1 MKQGLRSI
9 AVRAR
14 DLARDARNAMGVKT
28 SFLASKRRGDIR
40 KRLAG
45 LEPLLEAAGGATL
58 LDLGCFDGLI
68 AYEFFRSGAKLVH
81 GIDNDARH
89 LETAG
94 RIFSQAD
101 IPSRFAHAD
110 LRKAQAVA
118 RALGAGGLPRYD
130 IVLFLGVF
138 QHIFRS
144 MSDRGRKELVA
155 EVAGRTGSLLAVR
168 IPDDVWGEFDRLLP
182 PGELELVRAVTQA
195 GHVGELRIY
204 RRG

>member
-1 MKQGLRSI
+1 LKSGLRSI
-9 AVRAR
+9 AVKVR
-14 DLARDARNAMGVKT
+14 DLARDARNAAGLKT

-45 LEPLLEAAGGATL
+45 LEPLLEAARGATV

-110 LRKAQAVA
+110 LRKPRAVA
-118 RALGAGGLPRYD
+118 LALGADGLAKYD
-130 IVLFLGVF
+130 IVLFLGVY

-144 MSDRGRKELVA
+144 MNDRRRNELVA
-155 EVAGRTGSLLAVR
+155 DIVRRTGSLLAVR
-168 IPDDVWGEFDRLLP
+168 VPDDVWGEFERRLP
-182 PGELELVRAVTQA
+182 AGDLELLRTVPQA

-204 RRG
+204 RRA

>member
-1 MKQGLRSI
+1 MKSGLRSI
-9 AVRAR
+9 AVKVR
-14 DLARDARNAMGVKT
+14 DLARDARNAAGLKT

-45 LEPLLEAAGGATL
+45 LEPLLEAARGATL

-110 LRKAQAVA
+110 LRKPRAVA
-118 RALGAGGLPRYD
+118 LALGADGLAKYD
-130 IVLFLGVF
+130 IVLFLGVY

-144 MSDRGRKELVA
+144 MNDRRRNELVA
-155 EVAGRTGSLLAVR
+155 DIVRRSGSLLAVR
-168 IPDDVWGEFDRLLP
+168 VPDDVWDEFERRLP
-182 PGELELVRAVTQA
+182 AGDLELLRTVPQA

-204 RRG
+204 RRA

>member
-14 DLARDARNAMGVKT
+14 DLARDARNAMGLKT

-40 KRLAG
+40 MRLAG
-45 LEPLLEAAGGATL
+45 LESLLEAAGGTTL

-81 GIDNDARH
+81 GIDNDALH
-89 LETAG
+89 LETAC

-101 IPSRFAHAD
+101 IPYRFAHAD

-118 RALGAGGLPRYD
+118 HALGADGLTKYD

-144 MSDRGRKELVA
+144 MSNRGRKELVA
-155 EVAGRTGSLLAVR
+155 DVVGRTGSLLAVR
-168 IPDDVWGEFDRLLP
+168 MPDDVWSEFDRLLP
-182 PGELELVRAVTQA
+182 PGELELIRAVPQA

>member
-1 MKQGLRSI
+1 MNPGLRSI

-14 DLARDARNAMGVKT
+14 DLARDARNAMGLKT

-45 LEPLLEAAGGATL
+45 LEPLLEAARGATL

-68 AYEFFRSGAKLVH
+68 AYEFFRSGARLVH

-94 RIFSQAD
+94 RIFGQAD

-110 LRKAQAVA
+110 LRKPGAVA
-118 RALGAGGLPRYD
+118 HALGAEGLAKYD

-138 QHIFRS
+138 QHIFRT
-144 MSDRGRKELVA
+144 MSDARRRELVA
-155 EVAGRTGSLLAVR
+155 DIVGRTGSLLAVR
-168 IPDDVWGEFDRLLP
+168 IPDDVWGDFERLLP
-182 PGELELVRAVTQA
+182 AGELELVRTVPQA
-195 GHVGELRIY
+195 GHVGELRTY
-204 RRG
+204 RRA

>member
-1 MKQGLRSI
+1 MKAGLRSI
-9 AVRAR
+9 AVKAR
-14 DLARDARNAMGVKT
+14 DLARDARNVMGLKS
-28 SFLASKRRGDIR
+28 SFLASKRRGDIH

-45 LEPLLEAAGGATL
+45 LEPLLEAAHGATL

-68 AYEFFRSGAKLVH
+68 AYEFFRSGARLVH

-94 RIFSQAD
+94 RIFGQAD

-118 RALGAGGLPRYD
+118 RALGDDGLARYD

-144 MSDRGRKELVA
+144 MSGARRKELVA
-155 EVAGRTGSLLAVR
+155 DVVGRTGSLLAVR
-168 IPDDVWGEFDRLLP
+168 IPDDVWGDFERLLP
-182 PGELELVRAVTQA
+182 HGELQLIRTVPQA

-204 RRG
+204 RRA

>member
-1 MKQGLRSI
+1 LRSI

-14 DLARDARNAMGVKT
+14 DLARDARNAMGLKT
-28 SFLASKRRGDIR
+28 SFLASKRRGDIQ

-45 LEPLLEAAGGATL
+45 LEPLLEAADGATL

-89 LETAG
+89 LETAC
-94 RIFSQAD
+94 RIFSQAG

-110 LRKAQAVA
+110 LRKTQAVA
-118 RALGAGGLPRYD
+118 QALGAEGLARYD

-144 MSDRGRKELVA
+144 MSDRRRRELVA
-155 EVAGRTGSLLAVR
+155 EVVGRTGSLLAVR
-168 IPDDVWGEFDRLLP
+168 IPDDVWSEFDRLLP
-182 PGELELVRAVTQA
+182 PGELALVRSVPQA